1 MSGSPGWLA
10 VPRSVAYPLAVLAVQ
25 ACLWGF
31 VGAVGAVA
39 LAANARGI
47 ISGHGAPPHGAGAFA
62 VDVTLLAGAAGMA
75 SVSAL
80 VLAGLERHKAGA
92 RLTAITLECL
102 MACFG
107 VYLACWSA
115 GGFLAGGG
123 GAVLSCAAV
132 ACLLGRPA
140 RRFTRPMALS
150 R

>member
-1 MSGSPGWLA
+1 MPVSPGSLA

-25 ACLWGF
+25 ACVWAL
-31 VGAVGAVA
+31 VVAVGAVA

-47 ISGHGAPPHGAGAFA
+47 ISGHGDPPHGAGAFV
-62 VDVTLLAGAAGMA
+62 VDVALLAAAAGMA
-75 SVSAL
+75 AVTAF
-80 VLAGLERHKAGA
+80 VLAGLERRQA
-92 RLTAITLECL
+92 RARATAITLECL

-107 VYLACWSA
+107 VYLACWSV

-140 RRFTRPMALS
+140 RRFTRL

>member
-1 MSGSPGWLA
+1 MSGSPGSSA
-10 VPRSVAYPLAVLAVQ
+10 VPPSVAYPLALLAVQ
-25 ACLWGF
+25 ACLWGL
-31 VGAVGAVA
+31 VVAVGAVA

-47 ISGHGAPPHGAGAFA
+47 ISGHGAPPHGAGAFVIDA
-62 VDVTLLAGAAGMA
+62 ALLAGAAGMA
-75 SVSAL
+75 AVSAL
-80 VLAGLERHKAGA
+80 VLARLERHQAGA
-92 RLTAITLECL
+92 RVTAITLECL

-123 GAVLSCAAV
+123 GAVLSCVAV

-140 RRFTRPMALS
+140 RRFTRPLAVS